1 MPVDPD
7 RPCPHENFAADVAVN
22 RIGQDDPGND
32 SGLPT
37 HYSADIQ
44 VKCMDCGEPF
54 RWIGVPGG
62 VSPLAPTSS
71 ADQTELRAPL
81 CPASSGPAMEA
92 LGAVLRGPYEL

>member
-44 VKCMDCGEPF
+44 V
-54 RWIGVPGG
+54 
-62 VSPLAPTSS
+62 SPLAPTSS